1 MINLNSKVS
10 ILFIIYLI
18 LLSCNDHSSFT
29 NKKSSMKKNLIQEY
43 SSMPLSQRLHIILLG
58 VKDVQKSSR
67 FYDSLGWVKAEDSHS
82 GFVKYDLGGYA
93 IALISKEDFA
103 KDALYPSSHR
113 EGFPGVA
120 FIYLAK
126 TENDVQKI
134 LNKAVESGGELVK
147 PATRTPYGVA
157 GYFRDP
163 DGHLFEA
170 DFEEKFEFTNDYKL
184 ITK

>member
-1 MINLNSKVS
+1 MTKLKTS
-10 ILFIIYLI
+10 ILFIIYLM
-18 LLSCNDHSSFT
+18 LLSCNDNSSHA
-29 NKKSSMKKNLIQEY
+29 NKKNIMKKSLIQEY
-43 SSMPLSQRLHIILLG
+43 GTMPLSQRLHIILLG
-58 VKDVQKSSR
+58 VKDVQRSSQ

-103 KDALYPSSHR
+103 KDALYSTSHR

-126 TENDVQKI
+126 AENDVQKI

-147 PATRTPYGVA
+147 PATKTPYGVA

-163 DGHLFEA
+163 DGHLFEV